1 MKQTPLSSWP
11 KCSNEFVSAL
21 FEQYGPRLVPL
32 LGRRLESQE
41 IGGCYAETYLQL
53 LETSQSRRD
62 RNPHAYLF
70 KTASNLAVDH
80 LRRRRV
86 HTDRISPGVEAEALA
101 STGPEPDAAVDASRQ
116 IANFREILA
125 GLRPCRTVFLLNRI
139 DGLSHAEISQRVG
152 ISKKSV
158 ERYIVKALERF
169 HRRLN
174 RQPE

>member
-1 MKQTPLSSWP
+1 MA

-21 FEQYGPRLVPL
+21 FEQYGRDLSGFL
-32 LGRRLESQE
+32 SRRLESQE
-41 IGGCYAETYLQL
+41 IEDVTQKTYLQL
-53 LETSQSRRD
+53 LEHPNPGEI

-125 GLRPCRTVFLLNRI
+125 GLPPLCRTVFLLNRI

>member
-1 MKQTPLSSWP
+1 MA

-21 FEQYGPRLVPL
+21 FEQYGRDLSGFL
-32 LGRRLESQE
+32 SRRLESQE
-41 IGGCYAETYLQL
+41 IEDVTQKTYLQL
-53 LETSQSRRD
+53 LEHPNPGEI

-125 GLRPCRTVFLLNRI
+125 GLPPLCRTVFLLNRI
-139 DGLSHAEISQRVG
+139 DGLSHAEIAQRVG

-158 ERYIVKALERF
+158 ERHIVKALERF
-169 HRRLN
+169 HRRLH